1 MKKISKGGIGMKK
14 EKISLLRDV
23 FKVYTLKKGSK
34 TNIINDER
42 VISENNKIM
51 NVTFN
56 ILVCVL
62 VLVLIITDTINVKIN
77 SNVIFA
83 CIGIV
88 TYIGLILMCKKNA
101 IEGNEYSVPFFL
113 WSIFTLPITTFNSM
127 FDILY
132 RIINNDVFILVDLFI
147 SIMIVVVLYNIANFI
162 YKKSSKSK

>member
-1 MKKISKGGIGMKK
+1 
-14 EKISLLRDV
+14 
-23 FKVYTLKKGSK
+23 
-34 TNIINDER
+34 
-42 VISENNKIM
+42 
-51 NVTFN
+51 
-56 ILVCVL
+56 
-62 VLVLIITDTINVKIN
+62 
-77 SNVIFA
+77 
-83 CIGIV
+83 
-88 TYIGLILMCKKNA
+88 MCKKNA